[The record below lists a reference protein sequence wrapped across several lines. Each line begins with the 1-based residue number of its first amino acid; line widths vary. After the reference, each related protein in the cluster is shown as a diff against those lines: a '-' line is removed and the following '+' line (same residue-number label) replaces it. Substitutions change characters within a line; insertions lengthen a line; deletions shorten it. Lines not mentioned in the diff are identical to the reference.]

1 MGVKKAGGNSSGGH
15 SNFQETGH
23 KAHDDLTFLKSRYK
37 EVHEVHRAD
46 YLRQRGVIVAS
57 NLELTVKEKDEHTR

>member
-1 MGVKKAGGNSSGGH
+1 M
-15 SNFQETGH
+15 FQETG
-23 KAHDDLTFLKSRYK
+23 LKSRYK

-57 NLELTVKEKDEHTR
+57 NLELTVKDKEEHTL